1 MTDRSHKDR
10 IVAAAVT
17 LTVMVAVVVILCVC
31 ALTFPPKDWEE
42 RHPPEEES
50 ELLFGGEYVMLGE
63 LPIPSDHRTTARHP
77 DAEPD
82 GPDMTDAG
90 AAGDPEPILT
100 SDNAEV
106 PDVAVQPEETAKPGP
121 TAEELAREETR
132 RRVGQ
137 RMNFGK
143 SSAAAEGRQ
152 GSRNGNSTTGAVAG
166 QPGFNL
172 RGRRLLN
179 HATPADR
186 NATGTVVVAI
196 SVDRSGHVTS
206 AKASGGTPTASSKAS
221 VRRACEQASLQLLFS
236 ASDEAPAI
244 QEGTVTWLFD

>member
-1 MTDRSHKDR
+1 MDSSRKDR
-10 IVAAAVT
+10 ILAAMITLLVTVAA
-17 LTVMVAVVVILCVC
+17 VIVLCFC
-31 ALTFPPKDWEE
+31 SLRFPPKDWEE

-50 ELLFGGEYVMLGE
+50 ELLFGGEYVMLGD
-63 LPIPSDHRTTARHP
+63 LPVPSEQRTPVQQP
-77 DAEPD
+77 DAQPD
-82 GPDMTDAG
+82 GPDLSDAG
-90 AAGDPEPILT
+90 ATGDPEPIIT
-100 SDNAEV
+100 TDDPEAPAVV
-106 PDVAVQPEETAKPGP
+106 PQPEVTEKPGP
-121 TAEELAREETR
+121 TAEEIAQEEAR

-143 SSAAAEGRQ
+143 SQSSAEGKQ
-152 GSRNGNSTTGAVAG
+152 GSKNGNSDTGATAG

-179 HATPADR
+179 HVTPSYR
-186 NATGTVVVAI
+186 NATGTVIVAI
-196 SVDRSGHVTS
+196 SVDRSGRVTS

-244 QEGTVTWLFD
+244 QEGTVTWHFD

>member
-1 MTDRSHKDR
+1 M
-10 IVAAAVT
+10 IAAAVT
-17 LTVMVAVVVILCVC
+17 LLVTVAVVVLLCVC

-50 ELLFGGEYVMLGE
+50 ELLFGGEYVMLGD
-63 LPIPSDHRTTARHP
+63 LPLPSQQRTTARQP

-82 GPDMTDAG
+82 GPDMANAG
-90 AAGDPEPILT
+90 EAGDPEPILT
-100 SDNAEV
+100 SDDADA
-106 PDVAVQPEETAKPGP
+106 PAVAVQPEVTEKPGP
-121 TAEELAREETR
+121 TAEELAQEEAR

-143 SSAAAEGRQ
+143 SQSSAAGKQ
-152 GSRNGNSTTGAVAG
+152 GSKNGNSDTGAVAG

-179 HATPADR
+179 HVTPSDR

-196 SVDRSGHVTS
+196 SVDRSGRVTS
-206 AKASGGTPTASSKAS
+206 AKATGGTPTASSKAS
-221 VRRACEQASLQLLFS
+221 VRRACEQASLQLQFS

-244 QEGTVTWLFD
+244 QDGTVTWLFD